1 MVSTGKLRPSCP
13 SETSSRTLAILV
25 EKCSEFDAELRPS
38 FEWICDFLKKNRTT
52 TVESTSTTTK
62 TISTSNWISSM
73 PTAEDYQNRIKVEQK
88 QEQQQNEY
96 SNIQKQQMEPN
107 KPTSEYVIV
116 PNRNDTF

>member
-1 MVSTGKLRPSCP
+1 
-13 SETSSRTLAILV
+13 
-25 EKCSEFDAELRPS
+25 
-38 FEWICDFLKKNRTT
+38 
-52 TVESTSTTTK
+52 
-62 TISTSNWISSM
+62 M